1 MKDHLVDIAIE
12 LQSIAQAGLEYSKD
26 KFDIERFQRI
36 REISAEIM
44 SKKSEL
50 SLDKV
55 KDLFC
60 NETGYQ
66 TSKVDTRAAIF
77 KNNKILLVK
86 EISDEKWTLP
96 GGWLDVN
103 KSIKENIIKEVFEE
117 AALNIKAEKLI
128 GIHDRNKHNLPPF
141 AYGVCKIFILCSI
154 INGEFSPNIEI
165 SDCRYFALNEIPE
178 LSVSRTSQEQ
188 IKMCFDAYNSPNW
201 EVVYD

>member
-1 MKDHLVDIAIE
+1 MKDYLVDIAIE
-12 LQSIAQAGLEYSKD
+12 LQSIAQAGIEYSKD

-44 SKKSEL
+44 SRKSEL

-117 AALNIKAEKLI
+117 AGLNIKAEKLI

-154 INGEFSPNIEI
+154 INGEFSPNIE
-165 SDCRYFALNEIPE
+165 SNRLLKQA
-178 LSVSRTSQEQ
+178 
-188 IKMCFDAYNSPNW
+188 
-201 EVVYD
+201 

>member
-1 MKDHLVDIAIE
+1 MKDYLVDIAIE
-12 LQSIAQAGLEYSKD
+12 LQSIAQASIEYSKD

-44 SKKSEL
+44 SRKSDL

-77 KNNKILLVK
+77 KDNKILLVK

-96 GGWLDVN
+96 GGWLD
-103 KSIKENIIKEVFEE
+103 
-117 AALNIKAEKLI
+117 
-128 GIHDRNKHNLPPF
+128 
-141 AYGVCKIFILCSI
+141 
-154 INGEFSPNIEI
+154 
-165 SDCRYFALNEIPE
+165 
-178 LSVSRTSQEQ
+178 
-188 IKMCFDAYNSPNW
+188 YNSPNW

>member
-60 NETGYQ
+60 N
-66 TSKVDTRAAIF
+66 
-77 KNNKILLVK
+77 
-86 EISDEKWTLP
+86 
-96 GGWLDVN
+96 
-103 KSIKENIIKEVFEE
+103 
-117 AALNIKAEKLI
+117 
-128 GIHDRNKHNLPPF
+128 
-141 AYGVCKIFILCSI
+141 
-154 INGEFSPNIEI
+154 
-165 SDCRYFALNEIPE
+165 
-178 LSVSRTSQEQ
+178 
-188 IKMCFDAYNSPNW
+188 
-201 EVVYD
+201 